1 MSNNIVYDVA
11 SEPKTEYGSVKSE
24 LGAQVTQVMDLRD
37 DIDELTD
44 TVHNQWIQFCNDNEN
59 IEVRLTAKCKKL
71 FILAMVNMGVSGV
84 LLCLILTMFV
94 R

>member
-1 MSNNIVYDVA
+1 MSNNIVYDVP
-11 SEPKTEYGSVKSE
+11 SEPKTECGSVTGE
-24 LGAQVTQVMDLRD
+24 LNAQVMDLRD
-37 DIDELTD
+37 DMDELTD
-44 TVHNQWIQFCNDNEN
+44 TVHNQWVQFCNDNED

-84 LLCLILTMFV
+84 LLCLILTLFV

>member
-1 MSNNIVYDVA
+1 MSDNIVYDVP

-24 LGAQVTQVMDLRD
+24 LDAQVMDLCD
-37 DIDELTD
+37 DMDELTD
-44 TVHNQWIQFCNDNEN
+44 TVHNQWVQFCNDNEN

-84 LLCLILTMFV
+84 LLCLILTLFV

>member
-1 MSNNIVYDVA
+1 MSNNIVYDVP
-11 SEPKTEYGSVKSE
+11 SEPKTEYGSVKDG
-24 LGAQVTQVMDLRD
+24 LDAQVMDLHD
-37 DIDELTD
+37 DMDELTD
-44 TVHNQWIQFCNDNEN
+44 TVHNQWVQFCNDNED

-84 LLCLILTMFV
+84 LLCLILTLFV